1 MTTLLWIAI
10 ATLSLLN
17 LLLYKHHA
25 SWTVKRMREHEKMNQ
40 DRLESQRVTI
50 MEAVTKVSTNL
61 DDAVISFT
69 NRITEEIGN
78 LSKPLYELTNHF
90 NDLQIHVQNSDEN
103 QENIDADFR
112 HEILALIQHL
122 DALPPPD
129 FHQMLA
135 DALVKDKHLL
145 AEQKKRLHV
154 ILQQKRAAKAVPP
167 PPPEEPVSI
176 TPDREPEPLP
186 ACGCHDLD
194 FRPEPMG

>member
-135 DALVKDKHLL
+135 DAWSKTSTCS
-145 AEQKKRLHV
+145 QNKRNVCTLSCSRSAPRKLFHRHPRKNQY
-154 ILQQKRAAKAVPP
+154 L
-167 PPPEEPVSI
+167 
-176 TPDREPEPLP
+176 
-186 ACGCHDLD
+186 
-194 FRPEPMG
+194 